1 MITAAQVAEAALMD
15 VRVEGSLLVHAD
27 SVMGSMEAPWEAAAA
42 AATRNPNDIYVS
54 HPDGSQTLY
63 PAAEPGADSQAPT
76 PASHSSGAPLYS
88 DGRLQLQVPA
98 SEWASCTCSLS
109 LAYPS
114 GPLLGACIWSALCQR
129 YSSAKVV
136 APNNT
141 AM

>member
-1 MITAAQVAEAALMD
+1 MD

-42 AATRNPNDIYVS
+42 AATRNPNDIHVS

-63 PAAEPGADSQAPT
+63 PAAEPGADSQAP
-76 PASHSSGAPLYS
+76 PPSSHSNGASLFS
-88 DGRLQLQVPA
+88 DGRLQLQVPV
-98 SEWASCTCSLS
+98 SERASCTSNLS

-114 GPLLGACIWSALCQR
+114 VALTGVCCCPVHVSQTGVWR
-129 YSSAKVV
+129 GV
-136 APNNT
+136 APTST